1 MTGGMS
7 GRYSG
12 QAAFVA
18 LLVGLLACAG
28 VLAAV
33 GWISFEELSAQTARY
48 RAYRD
53 LQRGAGKADSLSAA
67 YAVIQ
72 KDVRLFREA
81 LPESNQGSF
90 VLNILVEEARKL
102 QLGIAG
108 ITAMDEVPFPGYREL
123 PFELGLTGGFLKLV
137 RYLHSLETR
146 GMVLQ
151 VRRLSARSEAIN
163 KAGIKAKLEISVFVP
178 GNSPAA
184 TIPAATIPADG
195 ESEP

>member
-1 MTGGMS
+1 MTVGLF

-12 QAAFVA
+12 QASFFAVVA
-18 LLVGLLACAG
+18 GFLAAAG
-28 VLAAV
+28 ALTAV
-33 GWISFEELSAQTARY
+33 GWKSFEELSGQTARY
-48 RAYRD
+48 RAYRE

-72 KDVRLFREA
+72 KNVRRFREA

-102 QLGIAG
+102 ELGIAG

-123 PFELGLTGGFLKLV
+123 PFELDLTGGFPKLV

-151 VRRLSARSEAIN
+151 VRRLSARSESIN
-163 KAGIKAKLEISVFVP
+163 KAGIKAKLEISVFAP
-178 GNSPAA
+178 GNGPAA
-184 TIPAATIPADG
+184 PVPAAVEPA
-195 ESEP
+195 P

>member
-1 MTGGMS
+1 MTAGLF

-12 QAAFVA
+12 QAAFAAVLA
-18 LLVGLLACAG
+18 GFLVCAG
-28 VLAAV
+28 ALAAA
-33 GWISFEELSAQTARY
+33 GWKSFQELSAQTARY

-53 LQRGAGKADSLSAA
+53 LQRDAGKADSLSAA

-72 KDVRLFREA
+72 KDLQRFRAA
-81 LPESNQGSF
+81 LPEGNQGSF
-90 VLNILVEEARKL
+90 VLNILVEQARK
-102 QLGIAG
+102 QDLGIAG

-123 PFELGLTGGFLKLV
+123 PFELDLTGGFPKLV

-163 KAGIKAKLEISVFVP
+163 KAAIKAKLEISVFVP
-178 GNSPAA
+178 GNGPTAP
-184 TIPAATIPADG
+184 IPTVGRSTP
-195 ESEP
+195 

>member
-1 MTGGMS
+1 MKNGPF
-7 GRYSG
+7 GRFSG
-12 QAAFVA
+12 QAAFFAV
-18 LLVGLLACAG
+18 LAGFLAAAG
-28 VLAAV
+28 ALAAV
-33 GWISFEELSAQTARY
+33 GWKSFGELSAQTARY
-48 RAYRD
+48 RAYRE

-72 KDVRLFREA
+72 EDVRRFREA
-81 LPESNQGSF
+81 LPESNQGTF

-102 QLGIAG
+102 ELGIAG

-123 PFELGLTGGFLKLV
+123 PFELGLTGGFPKLV

-178 GNSPAA
+178 GNGPAA
-184 TIPAATIPADG
+184 PVPSDG
-195 ESEP
+195 EPVP